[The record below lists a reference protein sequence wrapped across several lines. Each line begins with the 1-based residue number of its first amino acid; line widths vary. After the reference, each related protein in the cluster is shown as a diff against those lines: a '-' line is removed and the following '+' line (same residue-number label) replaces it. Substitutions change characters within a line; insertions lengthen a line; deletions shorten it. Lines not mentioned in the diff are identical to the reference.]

1 MCYVFRLQQTRKEQA
16 QGDEGKAAGDS
27 AKARQETAVT
37 GEVVSDSKDDTKAE
51 VVPAVP
57 KPKDEPDGL
66 IAVRDANAGGGG
78 VAGGATTGHFVFGAQ
93 AGGALAADVEPL
105 GAGVKAGPDAMR
117 DGKPRGVGVGGGVGG
132 GASIGCDVE
141 REDEE
146 DYSDGSC
153 GGSESDDLTRATSPH
168 ALHDSTDTG
177 LRPDGKGSAHAGV
190 AALAIIDG
198 QNGAEATQKDAA
210 TGGADVRDEDVGE
223 LAKPSAARQSD
234 AASLISDTARKE
246 AAASGIFWLDGFQ
259 VDMGVAPAFV

>member
-16 QGDEGKAAGDS
+16 QGDEGKASVDS
-27 AKARQETAVT
+27 VKARQETAVT
-37 GEVVSDSKDDTKAE
+37 GEVFSDSKDDTKAE
-51 VVPAVP
+51 VVPAMP
-57 KPKDEPDGL
+57 KLKDEPDGL

-78 VAGGATTGHFVFGAQ
+78 VPGDATTGHFVFGAQ

-105 GAGVKAGPDAMR
+105 GAGVKTGPDAVQ
-117 DGKPRGVGVGGGVGG
+117 DGKTRGVGVGGVGG
-132 GASIGCDVE
+132 GASMGSDVE

-146 DYSDGSC
+146 EYSDGSC

-210 TGGADVRDEDVGE
+210 TGGADVRDDDLGE
-223 LAKPSAARQSD
+223 LAKSSVARQSD
-234 AASLISDTARKE
+234 TASLISDTTRKE

-259 VDMGVAPAFV
+259 VDMGVAPAFA